1 MIEYE
6 LIKDTTEQSEDDYP
20 EHVKKKL
27 NAYRN
32 AKLKYKIKE
41 DGGMMRSIA
50 FEKIK
55 SLKPDKYYRNIKQII
70 RLRSPSDNDKKEYL
84 VYTTHEGCF
93 DGGDREHND
102 SIRYG
107 VDELIQTQPIYDTQ
121 TGALKDRT
129 ISVHKNVF
137 TIPYSKEAIKKILDS
152 RIPRKF
158 KNESTGQEDQEDLEN
173 PSLMIGILSTKYPAL
188 WESNECYGIKNINAF
203 MNNDF
208 DDLLLMG
215 YTGEN
220 TFEDALE
227 KANEMV
233 RTQTTLS
240 PNLSKIKQQLVNT
253 SADNNNNKRK

>member
-6 LIKDTTEQSEDDYP
+6 LIKDTTEKSEDDYP

-27 NAYRN
+27 AAYRN
-32 AKLKYKIKE
+32 AKLKYKIQE

-50 FEKIK
+50 FNKIK
-55 SLKPDKYYRNIKQII
+55 GLKPEKYYRNITQII
-70 RLRSPSDNDKKEYL
+70 RLRSEDKEKEYII
-84 VYTTHEGCF
+84 YTTQEGCF

-102 SIRYG
+102 SVRHG

-129 ISVHKNVF
+129 ISVHRNVF
-137 TIPYSKEAIKKILDS
+137 TIPYSKDTLKKILDT

-158 KNESTGQEDQEDLEN
+158 KNEFGQEEQEHFDN
-173 PSLMIGILSTKYPAL
+173 PSLLIGILSNKYPAL
-188 WESNECYGIKNINAF
+188 WESNEIYGIKSMDVFIN
-203 MNNDF
+203 DTF

-215 YTGEN
+215 FTGEN
-220 TFEDALE
+220 TFEDALD
-227 KANEMV
+227 KANEMI

-240 PNLSKIKQQLVNT
+240 PNLSKIKQQLSNT
-253 SADNNNNKRK
+253 SVDKKQVGK

>member
-1 MIEYE
+1 
-6 LIKDTTEQSEDDYP
+6 LIKDSKDESEDDYP

-50 FEKIK
+50 FNKLK
-55 SLKPDKYYRNIKQII
+55 SLKPEKYYRNIKQII
-70 RLRSPSDNDKKEYL
+70 RLRSPSDPDKEYL
-84 VYTTHEGCF
+84 VYSTQEGCF

-107 VDELIQTQPIYDTQ
+107 VEELIQTQPIYDTT

-129 ISVHKNVF
+129 ISIHKNIF
-137 TIPYSKEAIKKILDS
+137 TIPFSKDAVRKILDS

-158 KNESTGQEDQEDLEN
+158 KNELGQEEREDFDN
-173 PSLMIGILSTKYPAL
+173 PSLMIGTLSTKYPAL
-188 WESNECYGIKNINAF
+188 WESNECYGIKNMDAFINL
-203 MNNDF
+203 DF
-208 DDLLLMG
+208 DQLLLMG

-240 PNLSKIKQQLVNT
+240 PNLSRIKQQLSVNT
-253 SADNNNNKRK
+253 SADKNRSK